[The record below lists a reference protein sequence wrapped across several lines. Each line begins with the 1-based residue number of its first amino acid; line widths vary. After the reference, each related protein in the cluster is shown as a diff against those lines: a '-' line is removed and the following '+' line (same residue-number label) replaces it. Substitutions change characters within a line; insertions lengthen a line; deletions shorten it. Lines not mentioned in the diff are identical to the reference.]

1 MGSTECKPGFGY
13 DPTLGCRKCSSCD
26 ELPDDPHCG
35 DCPVPTTLVPDT
47 TSVSTITSSIAEV
60 NQREDSSI
68 PLFEWQLIVIGLAC
82 GVVLVLA
89 IAVFIRY
96 TRGRDKT
103 PRAMEHGISVDSLTG
118 ETMAVEESSAYT
130 SSEMSSS
137 GSSMAETSSILRETV
152 I

>member
-26 ELPDDPHCG
+26 ELPDDPHCD
-35 DCPVPTTLVPDT
+35 DCL
-47 TSVSTITSSIAEV
+47 STVTSSYADF
-60 NQREDSSI
+60 NQQEDSPI

>member
-35 DCPVPTTLVPDT
+35 DCL
-47 TSVSTITSSIAEV
+47 STITSSIAEV

>member
-35 DCPVPTTLVPDT
+35 DCQ
-47 TSVSTITSSIAEV
+47 V

>member
-1 MGSTECKPGFGY
+1 MSLHCDPGQGF
-13 DPTLGCRKCSSCD
+13 DPNLGCRDCGTCVKFAHN
-26 ELPDDPHCG
+26 PHCG
-35 DCPVPTTLVPDT
+35 DCPVPTTSVPDFS
-47 TSVSTITSSIAEV
+47 SVSASTTITLPFGKEIKGGEGTG
-60 NQREDSSI
+60 E
-68 PLFEWQLIVIGLAC
+68 LFQWQLIAIGVAC

-96 TRGRDKT
+96 TRRRDKT

-137 GSSMAETSSILRETV
+137 GSSMASIHRETV

>member
-1 MGSTECKPGFGY
+1 MSRRCGPGQGF
-13 DPTLGCRKCSSCD
+13 DPNLGCRDCASCVKYAHN
-26 ELPDDPHCG
+26 PHCG
-35 DCPVPTTLVPDT
+35 DCLSAST
-47 TSVSTITSSIAEV
+47 TITLPFGKEIKGAEGTG
-60 NQREDSSI
+60 E
-68 PLFEWQLIVIGLAC
+68 LFQWQLIAIGVAC

-96 TRGRDKT
+96 TRRRDKT

-137 GSSMAETSSILRETV
+137 GSSMASIHRETV